1 MSERSRQIAALNIR
15 YLACP
20 SCDALFERPTLA
32 PGQRARCP
40 RCHEVIATNKHRG
53 AERTSAL
60 MLASLIVYAVAVMFP
75 FMSMERSGLSNRI
88 SVVDAVA
95 VLWSNGMTLLA
106 VVSGLLILVIP
117 AIRIGLVL
125 VLNASLARR
134 ETAQRKQAFLLRMA
148 QHLEPWAMA
157 DIFMIGVIVS
167 LVKIGS
173 LARIEVGPA
182 FWAMSAL
189 IVFMAMAAT
198 AACRDSAWQRVRPWS

>member
-1 MSERSRQIAALNIR
+1 MSERSRQVAALNAR

-20 SCDALFERPTLA
+20 SCDALFERPTLE

-53 AERTSAL
+53 AERTTAL
-60 MLASLIVYAVAVMFP
+60 MMASMIVYLVAVMFP

-88 SVVDAVA
+88 SVIDAVS
-95 VLWSNGMTLLA
+95 VLWSNGMTVLA
-106 VVSGLLILVIP
+106 VVAGLLILVIP
-117 AIRIGLVL
+117 ATRISLIL
-125 VLNASLARR
+125 VLNASLSRR
-134 ETAQRKQAFLLRMA
+134 ELARSNQAFLLRMA

-182 FWAMSAL
+182 FWAMSSL
-189 IVFMAMAAT
+189 IVFMAMAT
-198 AACRDSAWQRVRPWS
+198 SAACKDSAWQRIRPW